1 MLQHSP
7 QGIDMKHKRINKI
20 MKLKE
25 RSRKIALTHKM
36 DALSDNEVA
45 EILKKTSKGFLK
57 SKEWR
62 ELRVKALELYGVVC
76 VKCGRHNSKKY
87 PIHVDHIKPRLFF
100 PDLALEITN
109 LQPLCGPCNKIK
121 GNHY

>member
-1 MLQHSP
+1 MR
-7 QGIDMKHKRINKI
+7 HKKASKI
-20 MKLKE
+20 LKLKE
-25 RSRKIALTHKM
+25 RSRRIALKYKM
-36 DALSDNEVA
+36 ESMSDNQVA
-45 EILKKTSKGFLK
+45 GILKKTSKGFLK

-62 ELRVKALELYGVVC
+62 ELRTKALELYGDVC

-100 PDLALEITN
+100 PELALEITN
-109 LQPLCGPCNKIK
+109 LQPLCGPCNKTK